1 MDRMD
6 GFNNNNNNDAFDR
19 NFGRM
24 NPYAEKYGTQNPQE
38 SGFVPPV
45 RPAQD
50 PRVAPRPQMQ
60 NPYQQPQYNRYP
72 NPQQMPM
79 QPQQQVPPQ
88 FIQQQAQVSQ
98 QDFEDQF
105 DYQRGMQP
113 IGMPMPPQQPVMP
126 QQMPMQPQ
134 PQPKKRGFFSFMSKK
149 QEPVVQQPMYA
160 QQFVNLQTPQTINDV
175 KLIIN
180 MLKAGDTAFVDFSK
194 ANEQQSQRM
203 LDFLSGASFALG
215 GLMQPMGEKK
225 FVLTPPGTGIR
236 GQLDK

>member
-6 GFNNNNNNDAFDR
+6 GFNTGNNNNDAFNR
-19 NFGRM
+19 NFGRI

-38 SGFVPPV
+38 TGFNPM
-45 RPAQD
+45 RPQQD
-50 PRVAPRPQMQ
+50 PRVAPQQPAQ
-60 NPYQQPQYNRYP
+60 NPYASQYSRYSTP
-72 NPQQMPM
+72 PQMPVG
-79 QPQQQVPPQ
+79 QVPPQ
-88 FIQQQAQVSQ
+88 YIQQQGQISQ

-105 DYQRGMQP
+105 EYQRGGMQP
-113 IGMPMPPQQPVMP
+113 IGMPVPPPQPQMMP
-126 QQMPMQPQ
+126 QQMPIQQ
-134 PQPKKRGFFSFMSKK
+134 PQPKKRGLFSFMGKK
-149 QEPVVQQPMYA
+149 QETVPAQPMYA

-194 ANEQQSQRM
+194 ANDQQSQRM

>member
-1 MDRMD
+1 MD
-6 GFNNNNNNDAFDR
+6 GSNYDDEFNR
-19 NFGRM
+19 NFGRI

-38 SGFVPPV
+38 GGFTPM

-50 PRVAPRPQMQ
+50 PRMAPQQPIQ
-60 NPYQQPQYNRYP
+60 NPYPQYNRYA
-72 NPQQMPM
+72 NPP
-79 QPQQQVPPQ
+79 QVPPQ
-88 FIQQQAQVSQ
+88 MPIGQVPPQYVQQQGQISQ

-105 DYQRGMQP
+105 DYQRGVQP
-113 IGMPMPPQQPVMP
+113 IGMQMPPQQPMIPP
-126 QQMPMQPQ
+126 QVPV
-134 PQPKKRGFFSFMSKK
+134 QPKKRGLFSFMNKK

-180 MLKAGDTAFVDFSK
+180 MLKSGDTAFVDFSK
-194 ANEQQSQRM
+194 ANDQQSQRM

>member
-1 MDRMD
+1 MD

-19 NFGRM
+19 NFGRI

-38 SGFVPPV
+38 GGFVPPM

-50 PRVAPRPQMQ
+50 PRVAQRPPMQ
-60 NPYQQPQYNRYP
+60 NPYPQPQYNRYAAP
-72 NPQQMPM
+72 QMPI
-79 QPQQQVPPQ
+79 QPQPQVPPQ
-88 FIQQQAQVSQ
+88 YIQQQGQVSQ

-113 IGMPMPPQQPVMP
+113 IGGMQMPPQQPQMIP
-126 QQMPMQPQ
+126 PQMPPQ
-134 PQPKKRGFFSFMSKK
+134 QPKKRGFFSFIGKK
-149 QEPVVQQPMYA
+149 QEPVQPQQPMYA

-236 GQLDK
+236 GQLDR